1 MILLPFQLSHSK
13 LGVHYANL
21 YLENDFCLLEQILPF
36 GKGHP
41 FAQQM
46 LSHFEK
52 LSTPLRS
59 IEVYPTVKSQTSRF
73 QERGWSF
80 VEIKDLWQT
89 WSSDEFVSDSE
100 RIALD
105 DVEPFDEWEEFILF
119 ARHYFVLHA
128 STSHN
133 QPSSLQDPLSTWSIG
148 QKAPTELHV
157 EPVGK
162 SSPKTTRRRFGN
174 VMISSNAFGQRFA
187 LNLLGMSLNSR
198 EPTYDI
204 FSLDG
209 ESQAPQLPSSGPPA
223 RMCFTLT
230 DLGDYGIMLVGGRTS
245 PSCALSD
252 CWLFEGGTDP
262 RWRQMPRLP
271 TPLFRHSAVRLGNS
285 SLLLIFG
292 GKKSSSK
299 LSDECFLFNPD
310 KACWQSCQVVGSAPG
325 PCFGSIA
332 FNGISPSDQP
342 GTFRGMLAGGIS
354 QNGRIN
360 TKQYNWQINAFDLQV
375 CFAPPWSHI
384 LNRSQKLYMLL
395 DRLC

>member
-1 MILLPFQLSHSK
+1 M
-13 LGVHYANL
+13 
-21 YLENDFCLLEQILPF
+21 PF
-36 GKGHP
+36 GKNHP

-89 WSSDEFVSDSE
+89 WSSDQFVSDSE

-128 STSHN
+128 STSRN
-133 QPSSLQDPLSTWSIG
+133 QPSSLQDPPLTWSIDQNALTGLEVEMVG
-148 QKAPTELHV
+148 Q
-157 EPVGK
+157 

-174 VMISSNAFGQRFA
+174 AMISSNAFGQRFA

-209 ESQAPQLPSSGPPA
+209 EPQVPQLPSSGPPA
-223 RMCFTLT
+223 RVCFTLT

-252 CWLFEGGTDP
+252 CWLFEGGTSP

-299 LSDECFLFNPD
+299 LSDEVFLFNPD
-310 KACWQSCQVVGSAPG
+310 KACWQNCQVLGSSPD

-354 QNGRIN
+354 QNGCIN
-360 TKQYNWQINAFDLQV
+360 TKQYRWQINAFDLQV
-375 CFAPPWSHI
+375 CFVPPWSHI
-384 LNRSQKLYMLL
+384 LNRFQKLYMLTT
-395 DRLC
+395 

>member
-1 MILLPFQLSHSK
+1 
-13 LGVHYANL
+13 
-21 YLENDFCLLEQILPF
+21 
-36 GKGHP
+36 
-41 FAQQM
+41 M

-59 IEVYPTVKSQTSRF
+59 INVYPTVKSQTCRF

-89 WSSDEFVSDSE
+89 WSSDQFVSDSE

-128 STSHN
+128 STSRN
-133 QPSSLQDPLSTWSIG
+133 QPSSLQDLPSTWSIDP
-148 QKAPTELHV
+148 KAPTGLHV
-157 EPVGK
+157 EVVGK

-174 VMISSNAFGQRFA
+174 AMISINAFGQRFA

-209 ESQAPQLPSSGPPA
+209 EPQAPQLPSSGPPA

-230 DLGDYGIMLVGGRTS
+230 DLGGYGIMLVGGRTS

-252 CWLFEGGTDP
+252 CWLFEGGTSP
-262 RWRQMPRLP
+262 QWRQMPRLP

-299 LSDECFLFNPD
+299 LSDEIFLFNPD
-310 KACWQSCQVVGSAPG
+310 KACWQSCQVVGPAPD
-325 PCFGSIA
+325 PWFGSIA

-342 GTFRGMLAGGIS
+342 GTFCGMLAGGIS
-354 QNGRIN
+354 QNGCIN
-360 TKQYNWQINAFDLQV
+360 TKQYKWQIKAFDLQV
-375 CFAPPWSHI
+375 CFAPLWSHI
-384 LNRSQKLYMLL
+384 LSRSQKLYMLTT
-395 DRLC
+395 

>member
-1 MILLPFQLSHSK
+1 ML
-13 LGVHYANL
+13 YANS

-36 GKGHP
+36 GKSHP

-52 LSTPLRS
+52 LNTPLRS
-59 IEVYPTVKSQTSRF
+59 IEVYPIVESQINRF
-73 QERGWSF
+73 KDRGWPF

-89 WSSDEFVSDSE
+89 WSSEQFVSDSE

-128 STSHN
+128 STRRN
-133 QPSSLQDPLSTWSIG
+133 QPPSLQEPTSTWTIG
-148 QKAPTELHV
+148 QKMPAGLHV
-157 EPVGK
+157 EMIDK

-174 VMISSNAFGQRFA
+174 VMTSSNAIGQRFA

-209 ESQAPQLPSSGPPA
+209 EQQAPQLPSSGPPA

-230 DLGDYGIMLVGGRTS
+230 DLGDYGTMLVGGRTS

-252 CWLFEGGTDP
+252 CWLYEGGASP
-262 RWRQMPRLP
+262 RWQQMPRLP

-292 GKKSSSK
+292 GKKNSSK
-299 LSDECFLFNPD
+299 LSDEFFLFNPD
-310 KACWQSCQVVGSAPG
+310 KACWQSCQVVGSAPD
-325 PCFGSIA
+325 PCFGSVA
-332 FNGISPSDQP
+332 FNGISPADQP

-354 QNGRIN
+354 QNGCIN
-360 TKQYNWQINAFDLQV
+360 TEQYTWQINAFGPQV
-375 CFAPPWSHI
+375 CFVFPWSHR
-384 LNRSQKLYMLL
+384 LSSSQKLYMLN
-395 DRLC
+395 CSC

>member
-1 MILLPFQLSHSK
+1 M
-13 LGVHYANL
+13 
-21 YLENDFCLLEQILPF
+21 PF
-36 GKGHP
+36 GKSHP

-59 IEVYPTVKSQTSRF
+59 IEVYPTVESQISRF

-80 VEIKDLWQT
+80 IEIKDLWQT
-89 WSSDEFVSDSE
+89 WSSEQFVSDSE

-119 ARHYFVLHA
+119 ARHYFVLYA
-128 STSHN
+128 STSSRN
-133 QPSSLQDPLSTWSIG
+133 QPSSLQEPPSTWSIG
-148 QKAPTELHV
+148 QKVPAGLHV
-157 EPVGK
+157 EMIGR

-209 ESQAPQLPSSGPPA
+209 ELQAPQLPSSGPPA

-252 CWLFEGGTDP
+252 CWLFERGTSP
-262 RWRQMPRLP
+262 RWWQMPRLP

-285 SLLLIFG
+285 SLLLILG

-299 LSDECFLFNPD
+299 LSDELFLFDPD
-310 KACWQSCQVVGSAPG
+310 KACWQSCQVVGSAPD
-325 PCFGSIA
+325 PCFGSVA
-332 FNGISPSDQP
+332 FNGISSSDQP
-342 GTFRGMLAGGIS
+342 GTFRGILAGGIS
-354 QNGRIN
+354 QNGCIN
-360 TKQYNWQINAFDLQV
+360 IQQYTWQINAFDLQV
-375 CFAPPWSHI
+375 CFAPHI
-384 LNRSQKLYMLL
+384 LSSSQKLYMLN
-395 DRLC
+395 RSC

>member
-1 MILLPFQLSHSK
+1 MILLPFQIFHLALSV
-13 LGVHYANL
+13 LYANP
-21 YLENDFCLLEQILPF
+21 YIENDFCLLEQILPF
-36 GKGHP
+36 GKSHP

-59 IEVYPTVKSQTSRF
+59 IEVYPTVESQISRF

-89 WSSDEFVSDSE
+89 WSNEQFVRDSE

-119 ARHYFVLHA
+119 ARHYFILHA
-128 STSHN
+128 STSPN
-133 QPSSLQDPLSTWSIG
+133 QPSLSKETPSARSIG
-148 QKAPTELHV
+148 QEMPAGLDV
-157 EPVGK
+157 EMIGR
-162 SSPKTTRRRFGN
+162 SSPKTARRRFGN

-209 ESQAPQLPSSGPPA
+209 EQQAPKLPSSGPPA

-230 DLGDYGIMLVGGRTS
+230 DLGDYGVMLVGGRTS

-252 CWLFEGGTDP
+252 CWLFEGGTNP

-299 LSDECFLFNPD
+299 LSDEFFLFNPD
-310 KACWQSCQVVGSAPG
+310 KACWQSCQVVGSAPD
-325 PCFGSIA
+325 PCFGSVA
-332 FNGISPSDQP
+332 FNGISLSDQP
-342 GTFRGMLAGGIS
+342 GTFRGMLAGGIC
-354 QNGRIN
+354 QNGCIN
-360 TKQYNWQINAFDLQV
+360 TKQYTWQINVFDAQV
-375 CFAPPWSHI
+375 CLASPWFHRPSGSQELHM
-384 LNRSQKLYMLL
+384 LNCS
-395 DRLC
+395 C